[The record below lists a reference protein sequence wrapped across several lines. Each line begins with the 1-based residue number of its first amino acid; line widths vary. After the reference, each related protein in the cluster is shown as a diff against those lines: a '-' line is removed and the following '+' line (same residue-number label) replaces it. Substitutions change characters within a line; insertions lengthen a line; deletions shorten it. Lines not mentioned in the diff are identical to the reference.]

1 MKKCRVLRWLELSLV
16 ALILIGSP
24 GCLGRFAM
32 TTAVREFNLEV
43 TGDKWSREILFV
55 ALYIIPAYPISTLG
69 DLLIVNS
76 IEFWSEENPMSGEK
90 AITLSS
96 LLPEAVP
103 AAATNPLVASADASG
118 PQESS
123 LQRAD

>member
-1 MKKCRVLRWLELSLV
+1 MKESRVLRGVKFSLV

-43 TGDKWSREILFV
+43 TDDKWGREILFV

-96 LLPEAVP
+96 LVPEALP
-103 AAATNPLVASADASG
+103 AAATNPLVASAAVTG
-118 PQESS
+118 PDEGSPQP
-123 LQRAD
+123 AD

>member
-1 MKKCRVLRWLELSLV
+1 MKESRVLRWLELSLV

-43 TGDKWSREILFV
+43 TDDKWGREILFV

-96 LLPEAVP
+96 LLPAAVP
-103 AAATNPLVASADASG
+103 AAETTSLVAATAPPG
-118 PQESS
+118 RGESS